1 MGPREVQTDGPFL
14 LIENYIHSL
23 VLFTVAKAGAANFC
37 VASCC
42 HQTRAKRGQGG
53 IEPPTSR
60 TRSENHTTR
69 PLAHVLEKIQKVA
82 TSAGFEP
89 ARAEPIGFQV
99 QRLNHSAMMPYNIS

>member
-69 PLAHVLEKIQKVA
+69 PLALALEEHKI
-82 TSAGFEP
+82 GD
-89 ARAEPIGFQV
+89 
-99 QRLNHSAMMPYNIS
+99 ISRI